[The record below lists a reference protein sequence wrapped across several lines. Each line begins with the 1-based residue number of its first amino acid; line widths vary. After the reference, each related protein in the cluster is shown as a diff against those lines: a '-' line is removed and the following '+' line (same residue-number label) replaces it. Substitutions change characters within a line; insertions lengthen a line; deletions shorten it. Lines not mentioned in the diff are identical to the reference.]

1 MKKRL
6 IVLVMICSIL
16 LSAIPISANDTMSA
30 QIEPRWTNTQ
40 SMQTYLSFPNSDGT
54 VTVTIDGYPGVSNIT
69 VEIKLYYKNSRDNW
83 IDTHNSWTYSVDQQY
98 FSTVE
103 HFTPVAGRTYKAVMT
118 ATIYK
123 DGYGEVITDSATATC
138 PSN

>member
-6 IVLVMICSIL
+6 IALVMICSIL
-16 LSAIPISANDTMSA
+16 LSAFPVVSNAAVAS
-30 QIEPRWTNTQ
+30 QIEPRWTNTLA
-40 SMQTYLSFPNSDGT
+40 THIYVSFINSTGY
-54 VTVTIDGYPGVSNIT
+54 VTTTIDGHNGVSNIT

-83 IDTHNSWTYSVDQQY
+83 IDTHNSWTYSVDDMS
-98 FSTVE
+98 FATVE
-103 HFTPVAGRTYKAVMT
+103 HFTPVAGRTYKAVFT
-118 ATIYK
+118 ATVYK